1 MDSPMNSMRYQNA
14 TKQIEHIL
22 EKKNHHFLQQVV
34 DFLHKTFPH
43 YSWVGIYI
51 LRENLLHLGPWQGD
65 KATEH
70 TQIPVGKGI
79 CGAAAE
85 TGKTEVIADV
95 TADDRYLSCFISTKS
110 EIVVPIKDKG
120 KILGEL
126 DIDSDEKNS
135 FTKQDIIFL
144 EKITDMLAPH
154 ISNL

>member
-1 MDSPMNSMRYQNA
+1 MDYEEALLEIKKIISNSDNV
-14 TKQIEHIL
+14 L
-22 EKKNHHFLQQVV
+22 EDVV
-34 DFLHKTFPH
+34 DFLCKNFEH